1 MREKWRNHK
10 ENIIFDTV
18 VTAALIIAGVLAL
31 YPLLY
36 VLSASISD
44 PSLVNSGQV
53 VLWPKGIQFEG
64 YKMVFQSKWILTG
77 YRNSIIYTVAGTLV
91 NVTVTFFAA
100 YSLSRNNLFGKRWI
114 TLFLAIPMW
123 FSGGLI
129 PTFLVVKNLHLND
142 TPFVLIVLGAFSM
155 YNCLICRTFIKSNI
169 PEELVEAARIDGC
182 MDFGII
188 FKIVIPLS
196 KPVLAI
202 IALFAALGFWNDYF
216 NAMIYLNDRNLQ
228 TLQLFLRE
236 ILIKQQSITTN
247 VSGDISAMMQ
257 QAQMAQV
264 MKYSLIVIASLPM
277 LIIYPFLQKF
287 FVKGIMIGSIKG

>member
-1 MREKWRNHK
+1 MKSKWKNHK
-10 ENIIFDTV
+10 EEMIFDTI
-18 VTAALIIAGVLAL
+18 VTILLTVAGLIAL
-31 YPLLY
+31 YPLVY
-36 VLSASISD
+36 VLSASISNPVD
-44 PSLVNSGQV
+44 VNSGSV

-64 YKMVFQSKWILTG
+64 YRMVFESKWILTG
-77 YRNSIIYTVAGTLV
+77 YRNSILYTIGGTLV
-91 NVTVTFFAA
+91 NVAVTFMAA
-100 YSLSRNNLFGKRWI
+100 YALSRPNLFGKKFI
-114 TLFLAIPMW
+114 TLFMAVPMW

-142 TPFVLIVLGAFSM
+142 TPFVLMVLGAFSM

-188 FKIVIPLS
+188 WRIILPLS
-196 KPVLAI
+196 GPVLAI

-216 NAMIYLNDRNLQ
+216 SALIYLDNRELQ

-247 VSGDISAMMQ
+247 VTGDINAMMK

-264 MKYSLIVIASLPM
+264 MKYSLIVVASLPM